1 MKIRDVI
8 QMVEADGCYFIV
20 QKVASPYKHPVKKG
34 RVTIAGHPS
43 MELHPKTL
51 ASILRQGGLKIRIG
65 LMSRYI
71 VVIEKGESNYSAYV
85 PDLPG
90 CVAAAETIE
99 ETEKLIG
106 EAIAVHIQGMREDGL
121 EIPAPTSILKEVE
134 VP

>member
-90 CVAAAETIE
+90 HGRTSAPFTAEKAEDCGRSLLRGLSAVASSA
-99 ETEKLIG
+99 
-106 EAIAVHIQGMREDGL
+106 
-121 EIPAPTSILKEVE
+121 
-134 VP
+134 

>member
-1 MKIRDVI
+1 
-8 QMVEADGCYFIV
+8 
-20 QKVASPYKHPVKKG
+20 
-34 RVTIAGHPS
+34 
-43 MELHPKTL
+43 
-51 ASILRQGGLKIRIG
+51 
-65 LMSRYI
+65 
-71 VVIEKGESNYSAYV
+71 V

-106 EAIAVHIQGMREDGL
+106 EAIAVHIPGMREDGL